1 MHSELKDLLFEIED
15 SIDRINSRIKL
26 IKDVKNLYDIDT
38 LWALFEVIKLDCNDL
53 NFYTRALRDKL
64 NEPEIL

>member
-15 SIDRINSRIKL
+15 SFSRINSRIYF
-26 IKDVKNLYDIDT
+26 IKNMKNLDQ
-38 LWALFEVIKLDCNDL
+38 LFDWFEYLKLDCNDL

-64 NEPEIL
+64 NESEIL

>member
-1 MHSELKDLLFEIED
+1 MDSELNDLLFEIED
-15 SIDRINSRIKL
+15 AFSRINSRIYYIKNIEKL
-26 IKDVKNLYDIDT
+26 NE
-38 LWALFEVIKLDCNDL
+38 LFNCFEYLKLDCNDL